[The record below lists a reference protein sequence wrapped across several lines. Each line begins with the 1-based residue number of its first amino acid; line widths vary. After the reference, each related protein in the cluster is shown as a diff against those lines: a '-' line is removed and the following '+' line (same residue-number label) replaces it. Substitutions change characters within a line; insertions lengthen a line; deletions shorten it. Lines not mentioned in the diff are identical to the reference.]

1 MEKLILASGSPRR
14 SELLTLAG
22 IPFEVCSVNVD
33 ETCPF
38 PAYESVRILSQRKAL
53 SAGALFPGRYIL
65 AADTLVELDGSIF
78 GKPEN
83 KQDAFRMLRALSG
96 RTHHVFTGVSLLS
109 PDGVIQSE
117 VDSSSVSFCELTD
130 KEIDDYISGG
140 EPMDKAGAYAAQ
152 GHAALFIT
160 HLDGTHASVMGLPL
174 HKVRELLKNSGF
186 YFSCDSACKG

>member
-33 ETCPF
+33 ESCAA
-38 PAYESVRILSQRKAL
+38 PAYDAVRILSHRKAL
-53 SAGALFPGRYIL
+53 AAGNLFPGRYIL
-65 AADTLVELDGSIF
+65 AADTLVELDGKIF

-83 KQDAFRMLRALSG
+83 KKDAFRMLRALSG
-96 RTHHVFTGVSLLS
+96 KTHHVFTGVSLLS
-109 PDGVIQSE
+109 PEGVMQSE
-117 VDSSSVSFCELTD
+117 VDSSSVSFCELND
-130 KEIDDYISGG
+130 REIDNYISGG

-174 HKVRELLKNSGF
+174 HKVRELLKNAGF
-186 YFSCDSACKG
+186 PFPCESVCKG

>member
-22 IPFEVCSVNVD
+22 IPFEVCSVHVD
-33 ETCPF
+33 ESCSS
-38 PAYESVRILSQRKAL
+38 PANEAVRILSRRKAL
-53 SAGALFPGRYIL
+53 AAGALLPGRYIL
-65 AADTLVELDGSIF
+65 AADTLVELEGKIF

-83 KQDAFRMLRALSG
+83 KQDAFRMLCALSG
-96 RTHHVFTGVSLLS
+96 NTHHVFTGVSLLS
-109 PDGVIQSE
+109 PDGVLQSE
-117 VDSSSVSFCELTD
+117 VDSSSVSFCELSD
-130 KEIDDYISGG
+130 KEINDYISGG

-174 HKVRELLKNSGF
+174 HKVRELLINAGF
-186 YFSCDSACKG
+186 PFPR